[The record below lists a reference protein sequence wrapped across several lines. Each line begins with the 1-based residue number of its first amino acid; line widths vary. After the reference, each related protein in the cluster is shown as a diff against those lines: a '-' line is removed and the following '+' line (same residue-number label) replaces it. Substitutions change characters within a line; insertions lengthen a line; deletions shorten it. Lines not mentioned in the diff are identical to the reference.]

1 MTKSH
6 SNKWITL
13 LVVTLVSFIT
23 NVDSTIV
30 IIGLPKL
37 MQGLNMSIEVGL
49 LSITSYIIAST
60 VLLLPA
66 GRWADIIGTKRVFI
80 LGFSIFTIGTV
91 LCGIASSEIVL
102 ILYRVIQGS
111 GAALALATATP
122 IIIKTFPEEQLGLA
136 LGINAT
142 SWVIGALIGPVAG
155 GALIGSFGWRSI
167 FFVTVPFALLGVIS
181 AAIVLK
187 DNEVLKKT
195 KTDFLGILTF
205 GLGLTALM
213 VVLSEGQSWGWM
225 SAPALELFGI
235 VIIMWG
241 AFLAIELHIQYPL
254 FNLRLFLYLKYSIGL
269 GITLSY
275 CIAYFSIT
283 LLLCIYLQG
292 ALHLEVMD
300 ASLLMISL
308 SVPQLI
314 MGPLGGKL
322 ADHFGATRM
331 MVTGLIFLILGMFA
345 LGHLGSQLNKLFVVI
360 PLVVMSVSNGIAWPS
375 IAKTVLSS
383 VPQEQAGAASG
394 MFYTLYNLGRALSQT
409 LAILVIEISVP
420 PAIVTKS
427 IVGMAKFANLQVNED
442 LIHSIDFGFYFFI
455 IFFAVAFLLGL
466 FLFYQRQKEIVRNE
480 LLT

>member
-6 SNKWITL
+6 SNKWIIL

-155 GALIGSFGWRSI
+155 GVLISSFGWRSI
-167 FFVTVPFALLGVIS
+167 FFVTVPFALFGIIG

-187 DNEVLKKT
+187 DNEILKKQ
-195 KTDFLGILTF
+195 K
-205 GLGLTALM
+205 
-213 VVLSEGQSWGWM
+213 
-225 SAPALELFGI
+225 
-235 VIIMWG
+235 
-241 AFLAIELHIQYPL
+241 
-254 FNLRLFLYLKYSIGL
+254 R
-269 GITLSY
+269 
-275 CIAYFSIT
+275 
-283 LLLCIYLQG
+283 
-292 ALHLEVMD
+292 
-300 ASLLMISL
+300 
-308 SVPQLI
+308 
-314 MGPLGGKL
+314 
-322 ADHFGATRM
+322 
-331 MVTGLIFLILGMFA
+331 IF
-345 LGHLGSQLNKLFVVI
+345 
-360 PLVVMSVSNGIAWPS
+360 
-375 IAKTVLSS
+375 
-383 VPQEQAGAASG
+383 
-394 MFYTLYNLGRALSQT
+394 
-409 LAILVIEISVP
+409 
-420 PAIVTKS
+420 
-427 IVGMAKFANLQVNED
+427 
-442 LIHSIDFGFYFFI
+442 
-455 IFFAVAFLLGL
+455 
-466 FLFYQRQKEIVRNE
+466 
-480 LLT
+480 